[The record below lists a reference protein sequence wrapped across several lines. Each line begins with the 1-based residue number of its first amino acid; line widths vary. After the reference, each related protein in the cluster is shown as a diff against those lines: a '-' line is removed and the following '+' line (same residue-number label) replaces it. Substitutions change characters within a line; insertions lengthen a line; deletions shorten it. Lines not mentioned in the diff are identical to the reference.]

1 MRDPQLPGGGLLK
14 RSYLLPKDKLL
25 RLKHMS
31 YRLQQFLVEGLV
43 LAFEVE
49 HRYRHGLDFLDGSSR
64 WNSGVLHANI
74 LPILPEILFN
84 RPDPKWEPNL
94 IGRWAELKRLANRS
108 IVDVLREFTDPGLPA
123 PYPSFGTFT

>member
-49 HRYRHGLDFLDGSSR
+49 HRYRLGDLAGSGAEAAGFFHMAILRPCFTSLIQAWAGGLASR
-64 WNSGVLHANI
+64 ARASK
-74 LPILPEILFN
+74 PT
-84 RPDPKWEPNL
+84 R
-94 IGRWAELKRLANRS
+94 KRDYAS
-108 IVDVLREFTDPGLPA
+108 TD
-123 PYPSFGTFT
+123 S